1 MIKLSKEE
9 NNCFEDKVEILAYL
23 FIELRLITAAKFL
36 QNLEKGKQELYH
48 QRSLMV
54 FINIQYAGFYDT
66 T

>member
-36 QNLEKGKQELYH
+36 
-48 QRSLMV
+48 
-54 FINIQYAGFYDT
+54 
-66 T
+66 

>member
-9 NNCFEDKVEILAYL
+9 NNYFEDKVEILAYL

-48 QRSLMV
+48 QRPLMV